1 MKKALL
7 ATTALAGASLL
18 ATSAVAGTPTVGDNL
33 EVSISGTVRFSVAH
47 GSADIDTNSRGYSFT
62 TDESEVAFNAK
73 ATSDSGIDYGLS
85 IEIQT
90 QPNDTANADEAWV
103 FLAGDFGRV
112 ELGDQD
118 GAADR
123 MFVGGKNVMTGRG
136 GYDGVVS
143 RHFNFGAGSPG
154 AATRTGPTTNV
165 TGDAPKAIYFT
176 PRVAGFQ
183 AGASWTPD
191 TGASGSA
198 ITTDT
203 AGSTNFENVVSLGVN
218 YQQTFNDV
226 TVTISGTAEF
236 GDAEDNAAT
245 SATRREDAEL
255 WAIGTKVDFSGF
267 SVGASYVDMNDTGLT
282 AANAAAGA
290 DAGTWWDVAAS
301 YNTGPWTVSVG
312 AFFGQNDNTT
322 GLGESEVDIYSI
334 GFNYNFA
341 PGLDIKGDYNIVEV
355 DNSGTA
361 SDNEGQTGVLSVQ
374 ASF

>member
-33 EVSISGTVRFSVAH
+33 EVSISGTVRFSVAY

-90 QPNDTANADEAWV
+90 QPNDTQNADEAWV

-118 GAADR
+118 GASDR
-123 MFVGGKNVMTGRG
+123 LFVGGEDVTAGRG
-136 GYDGVVS
+136 GFDGPVS
-143 RHFNFGAGSPG
+143 RHFSFGG
-154 AATRTGPTTNV
+154 AARTGPGV
-165 TGDAPKAIYFT
+165 SITGDAPKAIYFT

-183 AGASWTPD
+183 AGVSWTPD
-191 TGASGSA
+191 TGAIGSS
-198 ITTDT
+198 ISTDL
-203 AGSTNFENVVSLGVN
+203 AGGTDFENVVSVGAN
-218 YQQTFNDV
+218 YSQTFGDV
-226 TVTISGTAEF
+226 TVTVAGTAEF
-236 GDAEDNAAT
+236 GDAEDQVLQ
-245 SATRREDAEL
+245 EDAEI
-255 WAIGTKVDFSGF
+255 WGVGAKVDFAGF
-267 SVGASYVDMNDTGLT
+267 SVGGGYADFNDTGIT
-282 AANAAAGA
+282 KANTAAGA

-301 YNTGPWTVSVG
+301 YTTGPWTASVG
-312 AFFGQNDNTT
+312 AFFGSNDNTT

-334 GFNYNFA
+334 GVTYKFA
-341 PGLDIKGDYNIVEV
+341 PGLDIKGDYNFIDV
-355 DNSGTA
+355 DNAGTA
-361 SDNEGQTGVLSVQ
+361 TDNEGSTAVLSVQ
-374 ASF
+374 VSF